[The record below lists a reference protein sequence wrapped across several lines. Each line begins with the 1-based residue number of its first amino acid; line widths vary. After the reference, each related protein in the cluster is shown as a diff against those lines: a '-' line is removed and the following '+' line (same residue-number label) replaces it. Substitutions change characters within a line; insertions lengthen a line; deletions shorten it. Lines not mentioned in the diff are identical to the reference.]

1 MVRQIEFFFDYGS
14 PFSYLAHIQLPGFA
28 KRNGATVVYR
38 PILLG
43 AVLKATGNSSPMTV
57 PAKARYM
64 AKELKRWAA
73 RYNVQFALNPHPFL
87 GNTLALMRGAVA
99 ARHLGS
105 FPAYNDVIYRAI
117 WADGLD
123 LGNVGVLAGVT
134 RRAGLDAAEI
144 AALSERPEIKDELRR
159 NTDEAVARGAFGAP
173 TIFVGNEMF
182 WGNDR
187 FDFVE
192 EALRRNG

>member
-1 MVRQIEFFFDYGS
+1 MAKTIEFFFDYGS

-43 AVLKATGNSSPMTV
+43 AVLKATANSSPMSV

-64 AKELKRWAA
+64 GTELKRWAA
-73 RYNVQFALNPHPFL
+73 RYGVRFALNPHPFL

-99 ARHLGS
+99 ARHLGA
-105 FPAYNDVIYRAI
+105 FPAYNEAIFRAI
-117 WADGLD
+117 WAEGLD
-123 LGNVGVLAGVT
+123 LGNPAVLAGVT
-134 RRAGLDAAEI
+134 HRAGLDPAGLAAN
-144 AALSERPEIKDELRR
+144 SDRPEIKDELRR

-173 TIFVGNEMF
+173 TIFVGDEMF

-192 EALRRNG
+192 EALRKSG

>member
-144 AALSERPEIKDELRR
+144 AAPVRTSRDQRRAAAQYRRGGCTRSVWRADHFRRQRNVLGQRSLRLRR
-159 NTDEAVARGAFGAP
+159 GGSA
-173 TIFVGNEMF
+173 
-182 WGNDR
+182 
-187 FDFVE
+187 
-192 EALRRNG
+192 